1 MEDFTRVEVD
11 KVVSFKAEVDG
22 RKLTVLRDSRA
33 EKMYVITLRDCEF
46 IFRITNLHKQ
56 EFRSL
61 QWTVNKFV
69 NELSLPLVPLPCLV
83 GSSAGV
89 MVKNDSPFWPL
100 HDYFSADVSE
110 LIVNYSGL
118 KDPRNKII
126 DLVNLLEYTH
136 FKSRAKQ

>member
-1 MEDFTRVEVD
+1 MENFTRVEGD
-11 KVVSFKAEVDG
+11 KVEAFKAEVDG

-33 EKMYVITLRDCEF
+33 EKMYVITLRECEF

-61 QWTVNKFV
+61 KWTINKFV
-69 NELSLPLVPLPCLV
+69 YELSLPLIHLPCLV
-83 GSSAGV
+83 DSSAGV

-100 HDYFSADVSE
+100 HDYFSADVSK
-110 LIVNYSGL
+110 LIVDYSGL
-118 KDPRNKII
+118 EDPRNKII
-126 DLVNLLEYTH
+126 DLVNLVKHTH